1 MHHGA
6 TPCEDTDGSA
16 ETARAA
22 DTAQKGA
29 KNICGRAEA
38 RRAQQSARQCWQ
50 CAPCSSSCSH
60 MRLRALRP
68 QAPRPPALRPRSR
81 AATLSSSVAAQRG
94 QQCAAP
100 QAAPQL
106 ACALSGCAWSLWA
119 SVLPASRPAHPLG
132 AQPPPPYLPI
142 PPPLTIQE
150 ATRRRPSRS
159 PYRSQAQCLGAARRR
174 PTTRRSDEPAW
185 TGTASSRSYVQGL
198 APRHRLRHRHRR
210 PSPANATRRAATAPC
225 ATTGAGSACTTTSGA
240 GFARAGGRRAR
251 AASTRERGRLTTRSL
266 QTAST

>member
-1 MHHGA
+1 MVNSVL
-6 TPCEDTDGSA
+6 PPRQRPSSA
-16 ETARAA
+16 LVP
-22 DTAQKGA
+22 
-29 KNICGRAEA
+29 
-38 RRAQQSARQCWQ
+38 S
-50 CAPCSSSCSH
+50 
-60 MRLRALRP
+60 
-68 QAPRPPALRPRSR
+68 
-81 AATLSSSVAAQRG
+81 
-94 QQCAAP
+94 
-100 QAAPQL
+100 QAAL
-106 ACALSGCAWSLWA
+106 IALGS